1 MGYNFRMPNLNAAL
15 ACAQWNSWNFFSKI
29 KSKLAKEYQSFFETK
44 VEFQDLKQLR
54 LKLIIDVCGIRKTKP
69 S

>member
-1 MGYNFRMPNLNAAL
+1 MPLWHAPTGTVGH
-15 ACAQWNSWNFFSKI
+15 FFCKI